1 MQFLKTKSKFIDN
14 WVWYR
19 SARDNSARI
28 LLHKIANEVLVRI
41 RVRFRFTLTLTLS
54 QLLSSV
60 RVLLHQ
66 TLNNF

>member
-1 MQFLKTKSKFIDN
+1 MRFLETKSKFIDN

-19 SARDNSARI
+19 SAHGNSARI